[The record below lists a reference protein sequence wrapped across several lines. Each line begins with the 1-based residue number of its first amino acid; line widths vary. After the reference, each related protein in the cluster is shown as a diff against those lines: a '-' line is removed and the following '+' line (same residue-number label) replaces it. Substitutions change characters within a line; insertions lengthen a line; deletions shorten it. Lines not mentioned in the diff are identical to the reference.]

1 MQIQSVSD
9 IPPMPPQQAA
19 ILAGQLIDR
28 LESAG
33 NQRGSTM
40 LTRLSRGDF
49 ELEGVHYSFTKEV
62 TPEGAA
68 FNMTAA
74 IGYLPFT
81 AEAKEKRTALIQ
93 ILRATP
99 RLNRARFT
107 LDRHGHIA
115 LHCTA
120 MLKTDADDT
129 DAIMAVMTFYQE
141 SSPLLHLIAKY
152 L

>member
-9 IPPMPPQQAA
+9 IPPIPAQEAA
-19 ILAGQLIDR
+19 ILAAQLIDR

-33 NQRGSTM
+33 KQSGSTV

-49 ELEGVHYSFTKEV
+49 ELEGVHYAFTKEI
-62 TPEGAA
+62 TPEGAT

-81 AEAKEKRTALIQ
+81 AEAKEKRAALMQ
-93 ILRATP
+93 ILRAAP
-99 RLNRARFT
+99 RLKRARFIV
-107 LDRHGHIA
+107 DRHGHIA
-115 LHCTA
+115 LYSATT
-120 MLKTDADDT
+120 LKADADDA
-129 DAIMAVMTFYQE
+129 DAIMAVMAFYQE
-141 SSPLLHLIAKY
+141 SSPLLRLIAKY